1 MKFGKKIV
9 RAQALSSAQWQQE
22 WLNYKQLK
30 QLIKGIEDEQRA
42 EQEKAPD
49 QRSNRNTNAVEMGK
63 PLYSEYSQNM
73 PNLTTAHSQPPI
85 HREV

>member
-1 MKFGKKIV
+1 MKFGKKI
-9 RAQALSSAQWQQE
+9 AKASELSSAQWQQE

-49 QRSNRNTNAVEMGK
+49 QRSIRNTSAEEMGK
-63 PLYSEYSQNM
+63 SLFRIAKQS
-73 PNLTTAHSQPPI
+73 
-85 HREV
+85 

>member
-1 MKFGKKIV
+1 MKFGKKI
-9 RAQALSSAQWQQE
+9 AKASELSSAQWQQE

-49 QRSNRNTNAVEMGK
+49 QRSIRNTEEMGK
-63 PLYSEYSQNM
+63 PLFRIAKQS
-73 PNLTTAHSQPPI
+73 
-85 HREV
+85 